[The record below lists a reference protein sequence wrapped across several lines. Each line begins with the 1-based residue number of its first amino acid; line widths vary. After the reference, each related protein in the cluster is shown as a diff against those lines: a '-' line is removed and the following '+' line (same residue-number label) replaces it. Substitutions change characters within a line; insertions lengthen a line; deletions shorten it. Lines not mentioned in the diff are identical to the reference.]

1 MKASEKEK
9 PIAYLEETRAI
20 IWDLEDSS
28 RVFSLGFYG
37 KPIGVPKPKPGDLD
51 APLVLDLIEAAYLA
65 KNGSIEVYDP
75 ATGRNLALEE
85 VFGHASR
92 AYDAFEEKF
101 MVYEDLR
108 SAGYV
113 VTSGM
118 KFGSTFAVYRRG
130 PGIDHAP
137 FIVSIMRLKDAIGST
152 DIVRA
157 GRLATTVRKRFVIAV
172 PNLKTGKVQY
182 LLFRWWKA

>member
-1 MKASEKEK
+1 MEGGKEK
-9 PIAYLEETRAI
+9 PVAVLVEGRAI
-20 IWDLEDSS
+20 IWDLEDASK
-28 RVFSLGFYG
+28 VFSLGFFG
-37 KPIGVPKPKPGDLD
+37 KPIGVPKPKIGNLD

-65 KNGSIEVYDP
+65 KKMHIVVYDSNV
-75 ATGRNLALEE
+75 GRNLDLQEI
-85 VFGHASR
+85 FDYASG
-92 AYDAFEEKF
+92 AHDLFEEKF

-118 KFGSTFAVYRRG
+118 KFGSSFAVYRQG

-137 FIVSIMRLKDAIGST
+137 FIVSIMELGDKVSST
-152 DIVRA
+152 DVVRA
-157 GRLATTVRKRFVIAV
+157 GRLATTVKKRFIVAV
-172 PNLKTGKVQY
+172 PNLKTGKIQY